1 MHAFLTP
8 IIHGGVFVRRVKIN
22 DRPLTWAIIT
32 RRYRSLLNQHK
43 SVLMMFSSDRSRFRT
58 GTRFWVRG
66 ADVSGNVA
74 NFNETEQII
83 EVKGVGIASYVQTRG
98 SMPFLWAQIPDIKYK
113 VLSRKRTRSVK
124 E

>member
-1 MHAFLTP
+1 MFLS
-8 IIHGGVFVRRVKIN
+8 
-22 DRPLTWAIIT
+22 
-32 RRYRSLLNQHK
+32 Y
-43 SVLMMFSSDRSRFRT
+43 RSRFRT

-98 SMPFLWAQIPDIKYK
+98 SMPFLWAQIPNIKYK
-113 VLSRKRTRSVK
+113 VVLSRKRTRSLN
-124 E
+124 EF